1 MFLIIFTYKLIIN
14 QQKPLVTNYI
24 YHFWEYDHVLTFG
37 DFLRAALF
45 SKKFEKIFFSLL
57 TGLYYLGYIIFL
69 RLTYL

>member
-24 YHFWEYDHVLTFG
+24 YHFWEYDHVLTTFG

-45 SKKFEKIFFSLL
+45 S
-57 TGLYYLGYIIFL
+57 
-69 RLTYL
+69 